1 MEATIPAGGTNTEVQ
16 LLNGTLLESVRADGI
31 SLVKGFLGADQTVA
45 LKWQGKITEVARKT
59 LLTVDSV
66 LAAQITPTDIKYTSR
81 FHYDV
86 IQGNAARL
94 TLALPAQ
101 QALTRLAGEQ
111 IRDWQLKPEGDRQ
124 VLTIEFIK
132 PVEKSYDLTLY
143 TEQAVEGA
151 DVRALL
157 NPPQPLE
164 VERESGAFTLSS
176 EDTLVET
183 DSLAG
188 LRRVNAAEGALAA
201 YRFNGRPFTLALRVK
216 RIEPVIAVTDRVGA
230 RLEET
235 RLLVSHHLALNVE
248 KAGVYALE
256 LVAAVGIRRGRRA
269 R

>member
-1 MEATIPAGGTNTEVQ
+1 MSSYTPV
-16 LLNGTLLESVRADGI
+16 
-31 SLVKGFLGADQTVA
+31 
-45 LKWQGKITEVARKT
+45 LKK
-59 LLTVDSV
+59 
-66 LAAQITPTDIKYTSR
+66 
-81 FHYDV
+81 
-86 IQGNAARL
+86 
-94 TLALPAQ
+94 
-101 QALTRLAGEQ
+101 
-111 IRDWQLKPEGDRQ
+111 
-124 VLTIEFIK
+124 
-132 PVEKSYDLTLY
+132 LY
-143 TEQAVEGA
+143 TEQVVEGA

-230 RLEET
+230 RLEDT
-235 RLLVSHHLALNVE
+235 RLLVSHHLALTVD

-256 LVAAVGIRRGRRA
+256 LVPPSGFVVADVRGEGVEDCCPGRREGLS
-269 R
+269 